1 MCAQGPDP
9 QALRGTLS
17 VLIMQLSRPVHG
29 SSSSSTVAELV
40 FEEAMLLQLYK
51 ARIQP
56 ARLDADGKLLSGLN
70 QTFSA
75 LKQAPAS
82 DQSKAT
88 FKTRL
93 KVGVCRFALA
103 ISYAQLQDDGQLLLL
118 FVCFVDVLPVGW
130 KRSPTAILSTVAH
143 WRHYAMRSAPPLLET
158 HKRQAS
164 KRVLSFHHAFA
175 DPTRQHTVQLEFATR
190 SGCSIC
196 HQCSLHHGMHTRQAL
211 LPPLVGHPHHNPC
224 SSTDSVSGFSSAVVA
239 ALLLQYLQLV
249 PNTVQPTN
257 IFRLMQRIVEHSS

>member
-1 MCAQGPDP
+1 MCHTLGGSRQSATAAIAWPPVLRPGRQCTRVLKLLQNCRCAVLCLHIFLTCSALPALLQYVEMCAQGPDA

-118 FVCFVDVLPVGW
+118 FVCFVDVLPAGW
-130 KRSPTAILSTVAH
+130 MRSPTAILSTVAH
-143 WRHYAMRSAPPLLET
+143 
-158 HKRQAS
+158 
-164 KRVLSFHHAFA
+164 
-175 DPTRQHTVQLEFATR
+175 
-190 SGCSIC
+190 
-196 HQCSLHHGMHTRQAL
+196 
-211 LPPLVGHPHHNPC
+211 
-224 SSTDSVSGFSSAVVA
+224 
-239 ALLLQYLQLV
+239 
-249 PNTVQPTN
+249 
-257 IFRLMQRIVEHSS
+257 